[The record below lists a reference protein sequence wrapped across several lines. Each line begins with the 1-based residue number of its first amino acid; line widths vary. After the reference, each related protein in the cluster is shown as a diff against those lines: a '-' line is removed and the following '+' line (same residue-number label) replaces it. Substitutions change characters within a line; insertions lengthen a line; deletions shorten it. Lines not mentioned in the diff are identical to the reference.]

1 MIKNLEQ
8 YTNFNKLFQV
18 VKTLRYS
25 QGFYSRLYN
34 QLIDL
39 PEDEISDIENELPDF
54 FDKVD
59 VIMFLEN

>member
-18 VKTLRYS
+18 VNTLKHS
-25 QGFYSRLYN
+25 QGFYSRYYN
-34 QLIDL
+34 QLINL
-39 PEDEISDIENELPDF
+39 SEDEISDIENELPDF
-54 FDKVD
+54 FDEVD

>member
-18 VKTLRYS
+18 VKTLRCS
-25 QGFYSRLYN
+25 QGFYSRYYN
-34 QLIDL
+34 ELINL
-39 PEDEISDIENELPDF
+39 SEDEISDIENELPEF
-54 FDKVD
+54 FDEVD